1 MSTEKSLE
9 PFDRSKYDG
18 MSATDLI
25 KAMAKVRTIKD
36 NGEARMKIINEEY
49 DFLRNVKIPAAF
61 EESGVSLMKVDGIGR
76 CSLTGDLQATMVSD
90 RKAEAFEWLRDTGR
104 GDLIQETVN
113 SSTLK
118 AAVKGM
124 IQANEEVPDFI
135 RVHMFT
141 RASIT
146 KA

>member
-1 MSTEKSLE
+1 MSKEKSLD

-18 MSATDLI
+18 MSAVELV

-61 EESGVSLMKVDGIGR
+61 EDAGLSLMKVEGVGR
-76 CSLTGDLQATMVSD
+76 CNLTGDLQATILSD
-90 RKAEAFEWLRDTGR
+90 RKEEAYTWLRDTGR
-104 GDLIQETVN
+104 ADLIQETVN

-124 IQANEEVPDFI
+124 IQNNEEVPEFI
-135 RVHMFT
+135 RVHTFT